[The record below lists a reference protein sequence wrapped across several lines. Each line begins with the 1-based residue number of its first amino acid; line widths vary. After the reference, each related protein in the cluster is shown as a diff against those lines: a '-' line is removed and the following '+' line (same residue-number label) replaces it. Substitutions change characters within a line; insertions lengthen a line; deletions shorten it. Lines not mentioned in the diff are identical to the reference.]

1 MDEIGGK
8 CSVALI
14 LIAILVLAVN
24 YNLLSAEIL
33 SFSIANI
40 SLANIKTNGILLPA
54 AAIAVILGC
63 GICHVRHVWPGIYE
77 LYSQGYKQSAGVV
90 ELVRSEVATAAQDAK
105 YGAPYGGICGS
116 FKPTE
121 QPLGQFTRPDGSS
134 SPMVV
139 IRLKGAVHW
148 LAVRSGLRRMLS
160 RRLWLGSYGPI
171 LLGLWALM
179 SVAL

>member
-14 LIAILVLAVN
+14 VVAILVLAVN
-24 YNLLSAEIL
+24 YSLLSADIL
-33 SFSIANI
+33 SFSIANV

-54 AAIAVILGC
+54 AAIAVIFGC
-63 GICHVRHVWPGIYE
+63 GICHVRHIWSEVLE
-77 LYSQGYKQSAGVV
+77 LYSQGYKQSAVVV
-90 ELVRSEVATAAQDAK
+90 ELVRSEVAAAAQDAK
-105 YGAPYGGICGS
+105 YGAPCGGIYGS

-121 QPLGQFTRPDGSS
+121 QALGRFKRPDGSL

-160 RRLWLGSYGPI
+160 PRLWLGSYGPI

-179 SVAL
+179 SLTL